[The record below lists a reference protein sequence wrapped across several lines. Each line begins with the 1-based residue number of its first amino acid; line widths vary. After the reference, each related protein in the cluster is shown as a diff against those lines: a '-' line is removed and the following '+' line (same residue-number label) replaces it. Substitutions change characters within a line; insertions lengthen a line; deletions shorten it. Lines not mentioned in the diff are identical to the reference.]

1 VVVAASDAGVAAGSG
16 VVVGGPVVG
25 AGCAALVVGPLVV
38 GALVVVA
45 KDVMEVEELLDGAV
59 VEGVELV
66 ALPPVPSPRVV
77 VAELTSPTEV
87 SAITPMATTQSAA
100 NTSTRAAMRREPSWR
115 AALIWLGSSCS

>member
-1 VVVAASDAGVAAGSG
+1 VVVSASDAGVAAGSG
-16 VVVGGPVVG
+16 VVVRGPVVG